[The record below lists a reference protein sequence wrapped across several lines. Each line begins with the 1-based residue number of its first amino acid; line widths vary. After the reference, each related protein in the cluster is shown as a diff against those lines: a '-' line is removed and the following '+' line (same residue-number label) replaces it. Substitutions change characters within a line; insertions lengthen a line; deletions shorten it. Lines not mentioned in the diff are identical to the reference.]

1 VEYVGKQTE
10 TKATNFTNRT
20 QEVKGRISGIED
32 MVEKT
37 NTLVKENIKFEKF
50 LKQNIQEIC
59 YTMKKSNP
67 KNNRNRRMRESS
79 SKPRKYI

>member
-1 VEYVGKQTE
+1 MEYVGKQTE

-37 NTLVKENIKFEKF
+37 NTLVKENIKSKKF

-67 KNNRNRRMRESS
+67 KNNRNRRM
-79 SKPRKYI
+79 